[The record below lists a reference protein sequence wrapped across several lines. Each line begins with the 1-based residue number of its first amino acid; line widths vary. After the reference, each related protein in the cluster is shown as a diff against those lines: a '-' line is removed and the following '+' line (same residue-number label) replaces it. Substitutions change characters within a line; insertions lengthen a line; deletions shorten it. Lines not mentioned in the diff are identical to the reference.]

1 MPFKKSQVNTNQAIY
16 NSQQDLYQP
25 RYTLPE
31 VTITGNTP
39 RIQPKRQKPYWVTSR
54 TSQLNFG
61 DVVKGI
67 NTVTLGGLNNL
78 SPTQWARRYY
88 DTLSLV
94 SGDTSWKDYT
104 TNWVLGNNGIVSNK
118 FAKEHPYWSMAI
130 NGVGDVAAFG
140 GLANAEK
147 INNAAK
153 IANKAINNASSVK
166 LVAKDVAKTNANP
179 YNWRKYRFIGD
190 DRFYSDLDNYGI
202 KNIMMDR
209 EKGTYP
215 LTFAERRNYI
225 TNLKS
230 DIQKGVDYAIN
241 EAKENVTTPLK
252 GEYVESPLGF
262 KFNLKKSD
270 I

>member
-67 NTVTLGGLNNL
+67 NTATLGGLNNL

-88 DTLSLV
+88 DTISLV

-104 TNWVLGNNGIVSNK
+104 TNWMLGNNGIVSNK

-130 NGVGDVAAFG
+130 NGVGDIAALG
-140 GLANAEK
+140 GISNASK
-147 INNAAK
+147 ID
-153 IANKAINNASSVK
+153 KAIKYFPRAGKVTFN
-166 LVAKDVAKTNANP
+166 VAKTNSNP
-179 YNWRKYRFIGD
+179 LNLRNYGFLKD
-190 DRFYSDLDNYGI
+190 SRFYSDLDNYGVN
-202 KNIMMDR
+202 NILQDR
-209 EKGTYP
+209 ELG
-215 LTFAERRNYI
+215 NYMF
-225 TNLKS
+225 NPKK
-230 DIQKGVDYAIN
+230 Q
-241 EAKENVTTPLK
+241 ENNGSNNHK
-252 GEYVESPLGF
+252 
-262 KFNLKKSD
+262 
-270 I
+270 